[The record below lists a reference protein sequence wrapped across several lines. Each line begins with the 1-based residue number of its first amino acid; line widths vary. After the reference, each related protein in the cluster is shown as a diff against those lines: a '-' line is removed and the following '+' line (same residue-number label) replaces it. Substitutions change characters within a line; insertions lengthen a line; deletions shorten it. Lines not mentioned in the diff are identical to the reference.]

1 MFHDLSPRAR
11 RHFPSFILA
20 IAAAFSGAFALA
32 EAPGAAPLSGDPTHG
47 KTLYQACA
55 ACHSVDEND
64 IGPMH
69 RGVVGRRA
77 GSVPDYN
84 YSPALKNSGI
94 TWDEAQ
100 LDRWL
105 INPSAMVPGT
115 KMFFKLD
122 DAQMRA
128 DIIAYLKTQNKG

>member
-1 MFHDLSPRAR
+1 MFRFPTVRAHSCFPAFLLGLSV
-11 RHFPSFILA
+11 
-20 IAAAFSGAFALA
+20 AFSSTRAVADT
-32 EAPGAAPLSGDPTHG
+32 PSTPVQGDPTHG

-64 IGPMH
+64 IGPLH

-84 YSPALKNSGI
+84 YSAALKNSDI

-105 INPSAMVPGT
+105 MNPSAMVPGT

-128 DIIAYLKTQNKG
+128 DIIAYLKTQNK

>member
-1 MFHDLSPRAR
+1 MFHSITERA
-11 RHFPSFILA
+11 HCYFPAFLLGF
-20 IAAAFSGAFALA
+20 AAAISGARAVA
-32 EAPGAAPLSGDPTHG
+32 DPSAAAPPGDANHG
-47 KTLYQACA
+47 KILYQACA

-64 IGPMH
+64 IGPLH

-84 YSPALKNSGI
+84 YSLALRNSGI
-94 TWDEAQ
+94 TWNETQ

-122 DAQMRA
+122 DPQMRA
-128 DIIAYLKTQNKG
+128 DIIAYLKTQTK

>member
-1 MFHDLSPRAR
+1 MFYFPNARGPRFLPA
-11 RHFPSFILA
+11 FLLGL
-20 IAAAFSGAFALA
+20 AAAFSGVGAVADSPAALP
-32 EAPGAAPLSGDPTHG
+32 PGDANHG

-64 IGPMH
+64 IGPLH
-69 RGVVGRRA
+69 RGVVGRHA

-94 TWDEAQ
+94 TWSEAQ

-122 DAQMRA
+122 DPQMRA
-128 DIIAYLKTQNKG
+128 DIIAYLKTQSK

>member
-1 MFHDLSPRAR
+1 MFHPIIAR
-11 RHFPSFILA
+11 SHYFPAFLLGL
-20 IAAAFSGAFALA
+20 AAAFCGARAMADAPSAALA
-32 EAPGAAPLSGDPTHG
+32 GDANHG
-47 KTLYQACA
+47 KTLYQTCA

-77 GSVPDYN
+77 GSVADYN

-100 LDRWL
+100 LNRWL
-105 INPSAMVPGT
+105 VNPSAMVPGT

-128 DIIAYLKTQNKG
+128 DIIAYLKTQNK